1 MDIKKLENELSK
13 FIYELETEDRK
24 VRVGLKEK
32 SEQVQ
37 IFKKFVH
44 LFNKE
49 NLKEISNLIKK
60 SKNSK
65 EKDILERIYFATA
78 GSFIGAKLAKLQDE
92 IITYFSQAQVTV
104 SGEIIPYYEI
114 GPRISKEWIFEK
126 REIYEKAGFEI
137 VEKINDKQLKFL
149 EGEIAWIKT
158 LGFKGY
164 LDYFSKSKQVN
175 YDKFYKVAE
184 KITQQTANL
193 WFNTISKVS
202 QDVFGRPFKNI
213 NSCHTS
219 YLRSLSM
226 FDNFFPAQKVVLTFL
241 SSVKDLDL
249 ADLLEK
255 IKIDDRDRPRKNPR
269 AVCYWPKPP
278 DEIHLVI
285 KPIGG
290 EQDFESIL
298 HEGGHAL
305 HGAAIDPKLP
315 YSLKTL
321 AHSNA
326 LTEAYAFIL
335 EDLVF
340 EPIWLSTY
348 LNVSAHSAAKIRWQ
362 AYFVNL
368 MLLRRY
374 LGKFSYEY
382 QLFSNK
388 NLTNGPILY
397 AKNLKETTGFI
408 YRPTYWLSDMD
419 SGFYSAEY
427 LRAWIGAAQI
437 KDYLW
442 QRFGQRWFLNKKA
455 GIFLRSLWSRG
466 VTDEIEDVVKKLGYE
481 PFDISYLIAGYREV
495 LG

>member
-1 MDIKKLENELSK
+1 
-13 FIYELETEDRK
+13 
-24 VRVGLKEK
+24 
-32 SEQVQ
+32 
-37 IFKKFVH
+37 
-44 LFNKE
+44 
-49 NLKEISNLIKK
+49 
-60 SKNSK
+60 
-65 EKDILERIYFATA
+65 
-78 GSFIGAKLAKLQDE
+78 
-92 IITYFSQAQVTV
+92 
-104 SGEIIPYYEI
+104 
-114 GPRISKEWIFEK
+114 
-126 REIYEKAGFEI
+126 
-137 VEKINDKQLKFL
+137 
-149 EGEIAWIKT
+149 
-158 LGFKGY
+158 
-164 LDYFSKSKQVN
+164 
-175 YDKFYKVAE
+175 
-184 KITQQTANL
+184 
-193 WFNTISKVS
+193 
-202 QDVFGRPFKNI
+202 
-213 NSCHTS
+213 
-219 YLRSLSM
+219 M

-326 LTEAYAFIL
+326 FSEAYAFIL

-427 LRAWIGAAQI
+427 LRAWVGAAQI
-437 KDYLW
+437 KDYLLK
-442 QRFGQRWFLNKKA
+442 RFGARWFLNKKA
-455 GIFLRSLWSRG
+455 GSFLRKLFERG
-466 VTDEIEDVVKKLGYE
+466 VTDELEDVIRKLGYK
-481 PFDISYLIAGYREV
+481 PWDTSLLMNSYKRV
-495 LG
+495 LA